1 MYRFL
6 LRPRWLAGHV
16 LLIVTVVAFVNLG
29 LWQLRRLDERQ
40 AYNTLVAERLATDP
54 QPLDAALSDVGGDT
68 GRLELRRVSVAGTFT
83 GEQVLTAPRNYA
95 GQPGQQVLAV
105 LERPD
110 GTAVLVDR
118 GWIPFDSRAQQ
129 APAVP
134 EGRVEVRGVVRLRES
149 CDLRAAAQVARIVP
163 AQIAQRL
170 GRSLTRFY
178 VQLQSQQPPA
188 APGAPRPTPLP
199 ELSEGSHRSYAVQW
213 FSFALIALV
222 GYPILVWR
230 TARQGG
236 AETEDPSDP
245 ARWDAPAAPTPRD
258 DAAVDPTPHDDAV
271 VGSTLRDDAVGSTPP
286 HDVAVGST
294 PPDDA
299 GPQRPPLRSDAVRS
313 HRHGLP

>member
-6 LRPRWLAGHV
+6 LGPRWIAGHV

-40 AYNTLVAERLATDP
+40 AFNALVAERLATDP
-54 QPLDAALSDVGGDT
+54 QPLDAALSDVAGDT
-68 GRLELRRVSVAGTFT
+68 ERLELRRVSVAGTFT

-105 LERPD
+105 LERTN

-118 GWIPFDSRAQQ
+118 GWIPFDSRAQE

-134 EGRVEVRGVVRLRES
+134 DGRVEVRGVFRLREFG
-149 CDLRAAAQVARIVP
+149 DIGAAAQVAQIVP
-163 AQIAQRL
+163 VQIAQRL
-170 GRSLTRFY
+170 GLSLAPFY
-178 VQLQSQQPPA
+178 VQLESQQPPV

-199 ELSEGSHRSYAVQW
+199 ELTEGSHRSYAVQW

-230 TARQGG
+230 TARQDG
-236 AETEDPSDP
+236 AGPEDPPDA
-245 ARWDAPAAPTPRD
+245 ARWDT
-258 DAAVDPTPHDDAV
+258 
-271 VGSTLRDDAVGSTPP
+271 AVGSTP
-286 HDVAVGST
+286 HDDVAVGST
-294 PPDDA
+294 PLDDA
-299 GPQRPPLRSDAVRS
+299 TPQRSPLRSDAVRS
-313 HRHGLP
+313 RRHGLP